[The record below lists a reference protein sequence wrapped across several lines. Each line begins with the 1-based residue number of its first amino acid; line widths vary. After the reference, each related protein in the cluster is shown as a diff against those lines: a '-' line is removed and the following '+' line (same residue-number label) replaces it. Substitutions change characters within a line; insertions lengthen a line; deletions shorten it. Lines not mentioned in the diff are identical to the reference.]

1 MHLYNLGRHWVPA
14 LLGTRVKVPVQS
26 RVDQNS
32 VSAVGKIHV
41 PIRDHA
47 SQNKINVL

>member
-14 LLGTRVKVPVQS
+14 LLGTIVEIPVQS

-32 VSAVGKIHV
+32 VSVVGKTHV

-47 SQNKINVL
+47 SQNKMNVL